1 MEEQAE
7 AAAKSKANEEE
18 CWRAKAEL
26 KMPRLPPIEPLGTG
40 RRRRDE
46 SGMGEPARASCKSQ
60 SSVQLPG
67 LQRRRVQLL
76 PAGVSRS
83 TPTIHKKNGFLNV
96 RQTQS
101 TLNGGL
107 VNNAEEKVKEWPKIL
122 PWTATL
128 GKAALNAEMKSF
140 KDEFPTPQAYRDF
153 KKATNTGGVCSA
165 NYKQWR
171 SLLSKT
177 CKILEP
183 TELPTL

>member
-1 MEEQAE
+1 
-7 AAAKSKANEEE
+7 
-18 CWRAKAEL
+18 
-26 KMPRLPPIEPLGTG
+26 MPRLPPTQHLRTG
-40 RRRRDE
+40 RGRRDE

-60 SSVQLPG
+60 ADVHLPG
-67 LQRRRVQLL
+67 LRRKRVQLL

-83 TPTIHKKNGFLNV
+83 APTIHGFLNV
-96 RQTQS
+96 RQTRS

-107 VNNAEEKVKEWPKIL
+107 VNNAEEKVKEWQKIL

-128 GKAALNAEMKSF
+128 GKAALNAEMKSY
-140 KDEFPTPQAYRDF
+140 KNDFPTPQAYHDF

-165 NYKQWR
+165 NYKHWR

-183 TELPTL
+183 TEWPTL